1 VLAGRYSRAIT
12 AIEDLLTTWDSM
24 SYVEKV
30 SPTEIARLILDGEGI
45 INDERLTLQR
55 TGVQN
60 ASASKQK
67 ISFRRMP
74 ARTRTGTR
82 TGIQG

>member
-12 AIEDLLTTWDSM
+12 AIEDLLTTWDLM

-30 SPTEIARLILDGEGI
+30 SPTEIARLILDGEAI

-55 TGVQN
+55 AGVQN
-60 ASASKQK
+60 ASASKYRK
-67 ISFRRMP
+67 D
-74 ARTRTGTR
+74 
-82 TGIQG
+82 